1 MLIEAA
7 FLMSLILVNG
17 ALAMSEIAVI
27 SARPARLAEL
37 ANTGRASAARALKLA
52 SDPTR
57 FLSTVQVG
65 ITAIGILSG
74 AIGEATVAVR
84 LRGGFERVPA
94 LAPHAEAL
102 SVGVMVVVLTYVSL
116 IFGELVPKRLALTRP
131 EWFATLAAA
140 PMHALAAVAKPMV
153 YVLTRSTDAVVRLL
167 GVRTGGQPAVTH
179 EEIRV
184 LLEQGTR
191 EGTFEQ
197 SEREMM
203 TNVLELDQRSV
214 SSVLTPRA
222 EVVFLDTAEPPERMR
237 EKLRTS
243 PHSVLPLCDG
253 GLDQVIG
260 FVRASTLLGGLLE
273 TTRFDPA
280 AAAEPAHFVPHSM
293 NLMQLLQQFKKTHL
307 PLVLVIDE
315 YGGIDGLV
323 TLTDVVAAIVG
334 ERPVEPGE
342 EPAVVRRADGSW
354 LVEGALDVETVSRL
368 LEVDSLHAQDR
379 APDYHTVGGLAMD
392 ALGRVPRTGDVF
404 ERAGLRFEVVDMD
417 GNRVDRVLVTPL
429 TSRGGP
435 PPPP

>member
-37 ANTGRASAARALKLA
+37 VDSGRASAARALKLA
-52 SDPTR
+52 SEPTR

-74 AIGEATVAVR
+74 AIGEATVGAR
-84 LRGGFERVPA
+84 LRGAFERIPA
-94 LAPHAEAL
+94 LAPHAEPL
-102 SVGVMVVVLTYVSL
+102 SVGVMVVMLTYVSL

-131 EWFATLAAA
+131 EWFATLVAA
-140 PMHALAAVAKPMV
+140 PMQALAAVAKPMV

-167 GVRTGGQPAVTH
+167 GVQTGGQPAVTH
-179 EEIRV
+179 EEIKV
-184 LLEQGTR
+184 LLEQGTK

-203 TNVLELDQRSV
+203 TNILELDQRSV

-222 EVVFLDTAEPPERMR
+222 EVVFLDVGEPPERMR

-253 GLDQVIG
+253 GLDHVTG
-260 FVRASTLLGGLLE
+260 FVRASTLLGSMLE
-273 TTRFDPA
+273 NDRFDPA
-280 AAAEPAHFVPHSM
+280 AAAEPGRFVPPSM
-293 NLMQLLQQFKKTHL
+293 NLMQLLQQFKRTHL
-307 PLVLVIDE
+307 PLVLVVDE
-315 YGGIDGLV
+315 YGSVDGLV

-342 EPAVVRRADGSW
+342 EPAVVRRSDGSW
-354 LVEGALDVETVSRL
+354 LVEGALDIETASRM
-368 LEVDSLHAQDR
+368 LEVDSLHGQDGV
-379 APDYHTVGGLAMD
+379 PDYHTVGGLAMD
-392 ALGRVPRTGDVF
+392 ALGRIPRTGDVF

-417 GNRVDRVLVTPL
+417 GNRVDRVLVTQL
-429 TSRGGP
+429 TPRAGPSRP
-435 PPPP
+435 E